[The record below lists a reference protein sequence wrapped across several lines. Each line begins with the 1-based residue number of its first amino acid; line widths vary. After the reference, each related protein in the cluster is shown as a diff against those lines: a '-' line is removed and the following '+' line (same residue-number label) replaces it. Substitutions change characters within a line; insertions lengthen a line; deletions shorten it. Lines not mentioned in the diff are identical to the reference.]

1 MSIRQRTRGVGPAQ
15 TAGLEDGTPPDAPAV
30 VADHRQPPLRAA
42 LAVVI
47 VSGVLLAGLGV
58 FVVTRGG
65 GGNSIQIVHPA
76 GLDGVLQT
84 PAMPKPDFTLTDTSG
99 RPFDLQAQT
108 AGDAT
113 LLYFG
118 YTHCPDICPTHMAD
132 IALGL
137 AKQPASV
144 RAHIKV
150 VFVTTD
156 PARDTP
162 AVLRNWLDSFNS
174 TFIGLT
180 GSNAQ
185 IDAAEASV
193 GMPPATVEP
202 LGNGNYSVDHAAWV
216 IAFTPD
222 NLAHAIYPSGLDSP
236 AVWAHDMP
244 RLVKWRG

>member
-1 MSIRQRTRGVGPAQ
+1 MARGAATSRGDHHLTGAQ
-15 TAGLEDGTPPDAPAV
+15 
-30 VADHRQPPLRAA
+30 AA
-42 LAVVI
+42 LAVI
-47 VSGVLLAGLGV
+47 VLMGGILIGLGI
-58 FVVTRGG
+58 FVATRGSG
-65 GGNSIQIVHPA
+65 GSGNQVPHPA
-76 GLDGVLQT
+76 GLDGILQS
-84 PAMPKPDFTLTDTSG
+84 PAMPKPNFTLTDTSG
-99 RPFDLQAQT
+99 HPFNLQADTQ
-108 AGDAT
+108 GDAT

-137 AKQPASV
+137 ARQSPAV
-144 RAHIKV
+144 RAHLKV

-162 AVLRNWLDSFNS
+162 TVLRQWLNSFNP

-180 GSNAQ
+180 GDTAQ

-193 GMPPATVEP
+193 GMPPSVVEP

-244 RLVKWRG
+244 RLVKWPA